1 MPPSSALP
9 QGSCGEVIDTSFGWL
24 DMVTGY
30 CVQCRSHHA
39 TREDE
44 DGEQAAT
51 GIDRWM
57 PKF

>member
-1 MPPSSALP
+1 
-9 QGSCGEVIDTSFGWL
+9 
-24 DMVTGY
+24 MVTGY

-44 DGEQAAT
+44 DGEQAAA